1 LLDMVMETD
10 SLIGY
15 SLPRAVH
22 SDEGA
27 LCMGRDDHI
36 PCLDTS
42 VWGPGVDD
50 ISRVSAQEDTTSHTG
65 YNEIQMGVTVGDGVQ
80 WHTRG
85 LSGTVDSG

>member
-1 LLDMVMETD
+1 LLDLVVEID

-15 SLPRAVH
+15 SLPGPVH
-22 SDEGA
+22 NDKGV

-42 VWGPGVDD
+42 VCGLGVHD
-50 ISRVSAQEDTTSHTG
+50 ISRVSTQEDTTAHTG
-65 YNEIQMGVTVGDGVQ
+65 YNAIQMGVAVGDGVQ
-80 WHTRG
+80 WHTGG